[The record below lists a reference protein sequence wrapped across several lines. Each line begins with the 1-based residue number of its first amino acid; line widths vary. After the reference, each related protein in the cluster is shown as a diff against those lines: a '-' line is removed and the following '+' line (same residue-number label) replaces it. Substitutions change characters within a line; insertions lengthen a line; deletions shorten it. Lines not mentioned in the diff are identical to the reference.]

1 MAGREKMAKRC
12 PICRMTM
19 ESQHTLF
26 CIYCR
31 RLMQDAQMGLD
42 DWIPG
47 E

>member
-1 MAGREKMAKRC
+1 MKRC
-12 PICRMTM
+12 PICRMYM
-19 ESQHTLF
+19 DSSDTLY
-26 CIYCR
+26 CLYCR